1 MSELLKSGQVVQSQS
16 GQPCRVEKLLGSG
29 GQGEVYKVNW
39 AGGPYAL
46 KWYYPET
53 ATAEQRAILEKLLG
67 GGQYKQPSEAF
78 LWPLDIACN
87 PGVSGFGYI
96 MRLRE
101 PRFKSLLDLMT
112 NRIDPTFRT
121 LATAGL
127 ELADSFYLL
136 HMQGLCYRDIS
147 FGNAFFD
154 AQSGEVLIC
163 DNDNVAENR
172 SGKGGILGT
181 PDFMAPEIV
190 RGAAPPSRETDR
202 FSLAVLLFY
211 IFFISHPLKGRKILS
226 IRSWDSPAREKV
238 FGTEPIFIFDPND
251 KSNEAV
257 DKSEDPLMEAGHWA
271 RVYWK
276 IFPQFFRDAFT
287 KAFTEG
293 IRDPEQGRVQEGEWR
308 EVLSSLRDSIY
319 YCPACSKI
327 GTENFYDAAA
337 VKASGGKPGTCWSC
351 KRELRLPFRI
361 RIGNSVVMLTHEG
374 KLYKHHL
381 DNARAKDYDFTK
393 PAAEVVRHPTDP
405 NIWGLKN
412 CTTEKWV
419 ATMPDGK
426 TVKDVEPGRS
436 VPLATNTKVN
446 FGKVEGEIH
455 Y

>member
-1 MSELLKSGQVVQSQS
+1 MSELLKPGQVVQSQS

-29 GQGEVYKVNW
+29 GQGEAYKVNW
-39 AGGPYAL
+39 AGGSYAL
-46 KWYYPET
+46 KWYYPES
-53 ATAEQRAILEKLLG
+53 ATPDQRAILEKLLG
-67 GGQYKQPSEAF
+67 GGLYRQPSAAF
-78 LWPLDIACN
+78 LWPLDIACS
-87 PGVSGFGYI
+87 PGVPGFGYI

-121 LATAGL
+121 LATVGL
-127 ELADSFYLL
+127 ALADSFYLL

-154 AQSGEVLIC
+154 PKTGEILIC

-190 RGAAPPSRETDR
+190 RGDAPPSRETDW

-211 IFFISHPLKGRKILS
+211 IFCISHPLKGRKVLS
-226 IRSWDSPAREKV
+226 IRSWDSPAREKM
-238 FGTEPIFIFDPND
+238 FGTEPVFIFDRNNL
-251 KSNEAV
+251 SNEAV

-271 RVYWK
+271 RVYWR
-276 IFPQFFRDAFT
+276 IFPEFLRRAFT
-287 KAFTEG
+287 KAFTDG
-293 IRDPEQGRVQEGEWR
+293 IRDPEHGRVPEGVWR
-308 EVLSSLRDSIY
+308 DVLSSLRDSIY
-319 YCPACSKI
+319 YCPFCSTD
-327 GTENFYDAAA
+327 GTENFYDADA
-337 VKASGGKPGTCWSC
+337 VKASGGEPANCWKC

-361 RIGNSVVMLTHEG
+361 RIGNAIVMLTHQG
-374 KLYKHHL
+374 KLYAHHL
-381 DNARAKDYDFTK
+381 DNARTKDYDFTR

-412 CTTEKWV
+412 CTSDKWV
-419 ATMPDGK
+419 ATTPDGK
-426 TVKDVEPGRS
+426 VKDVEPGRS

-446 FGKVEGEIH
+446 FGKVEGEIR